1 MMDYSAYTLIHTERQ
16 GRLLRLSLANPP
28 MNVISFDLHRQLSR
42 IFYDIQLD
50 SSVDVVSLTGQGD
63 VFSAGGDIPLM
74 QKRIDDEELC
84 YPKNSELKQI
94 VFSLLE
100 LDRPVVCAINGDC
113 VGFGLTLALLCDIT
127 VVANDARLGDPHVR
141 VGYSTGDGSSIIW
154 PQLIGYHRAKQFLL
168 TGDLF
173 SGADAASFGLVNHA
187 VPRTEVQ
194 QKADYYINRFLNGAS
209 RAVRWSKLSINLP
222 LRVLAQSH
230 LDASLAYQTLTNRS
244 RDHQE
249 AVDAFH
255 EKRKPK
261 FTGQ

>member
-1 MMDYSAYTLIHTERQ
+1 
-16 GRLLRLSLANPP
+16 
-28 MNVISFDLHRQLSR
+28 
-42 IFYDIQLD
+42 
-50 SSVDVVSLTGQGD
+50 
-63 VFSAGGDIPLM
+63 
-74 QKRIDDEELC
+74 
-84 YPKNSELKQI
+84 
-94 VFSLLE
+94 
-100 LDRPVVCAINGDC
+100 VVCAINGDC